1 MNLVDLG
8 KQCKDFRLEIGLLQS
23 DVAAETGYSVEN
35 VSKFENGKNNNLKI
49 FLWYVSK
56 GITLIID

>member
-23 DVAAETGYSVEN
+23 DVASDTGYSVEN